1 MKTKRI
7 FALLLS
13 LLLALSVCACAPAA
27 APEETPAATVSA
39 EPTAAPVAQEE
50 TAAYTPGKYE
60 ATVPGLWGDLTVE
73 TEFSEDA
80 IVSVAVTDDA
90 ETPGVRQWPLNI
102 MPERIVENQSLAVDV
117 VAGASVTSRAILSAV
132 ANCVEQ
138 AGGDV
143 EALQQELPAEDPQAT
158 EYTADVI
165 VVGGGGAGL
174 SAATAAS
181 ETGASVIVV
190 EKVGF
195 LGGNSIVAGGI
206 YNCADPDLQ
215 STVEMTDAYCAGIEA
230 AVSEEP
236 VSELHAEV
244 QKQVSEQY
252 EAYKATGSTA
262 LFDSA
267 EWHALQTWNGGDK
280 VADLELV
287 LNLTRNALDGMNWL
301 KSMGWEVQNKIGQG
315 AGSLYMRTHYS
326 ALPNT
331 TGIIKAFI
339 ETLQTRDNVQIL
351 YETPANEL
359 IVEDGR
365 VTGVKATAKD
375 GSIVTLTANSGVVLA
390 TGGFAGNV
398 EMRQQYC
405 EGEKWPDLGSS
416 LNTTNMPADT
426 GDGIRMAEAIGADLV
441 DMDQIQLLHTTN
453 PITGTTGDA
462 CMPKST
468 AGAIFVNQDG
478 NRFWRED
485 GRRDD
490 LSIAAMAQNENGIF
504 WVVESADTIPSADEA
519 KTLDGRTLS
528 FMLENHI
535 SDYVSGNTLEELAET
550 MGVNVENFVATVEN
564 YNAHVESGEAD
575 EFGRTLLQYKLETGP
590 FYAFT
595 RAPSAHHTM
604 GGVHIN
610 TSAEVIDT
618 EGNVIPGL
626 YAAGEVTGGI
636 HGGNRLGGNAIVDF
650 VVYGRIAG
658 TSAAQN

>member
-39 EPTAAPVAQEE
+39 EPTAAPVPQEE
-50 TAAYTPGKYE
+50 TAAYTPGTYE

-143 EALQQELPAEDPQAT
+143 EALQQELPAEDPQDT

-215 STVEMTDAYCAGIEA
+215 STVEMTDAYCAVIEA

-252 EAYKATGSTA
+252 ESYKATGSTA

-326 ALPNT
+326 VLPNT

-405 EGEKWPDLGSS
+405 EGEKWPDLGTS